1 MIPIN
6 TVSEPV
12 KASGKQNEIWSVGKF
27 AYTLFFYLPTLPLN
41 ADE

>member
-27 AYTLFFYLPTLPLN
+27 ACTLFLFAYTIAKCL
-41 ADE
+41 